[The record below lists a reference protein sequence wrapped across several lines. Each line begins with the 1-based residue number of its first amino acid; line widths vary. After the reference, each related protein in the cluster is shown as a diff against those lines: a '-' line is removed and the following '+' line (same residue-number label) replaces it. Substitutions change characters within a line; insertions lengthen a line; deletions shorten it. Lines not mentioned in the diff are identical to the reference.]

1 MPRIKSS
8 VRDVRKNKKQRALNS
23 AGMSALK
30 TAIRKTR
37 ASSTEENR
45 ISNSNNSNKVID
57 KAIQHGLIH
66 KNTGARYKSRLA
78 KLKKPETVSA

>member
-8 VRDVRKNKKQRALNS
+8 VRDVRKNKKQRAINRS
-23 AGMSALK
+23 GMSTLK

-37 ASSTEENR
+37 TSTEENLTA
-45 ISNSNNSNKVID
+45 NSNNSNKIID

-78 KLKKPETVSA
+78 KGTKPKAAGA

>member
-8 VRDVRKNKKQRALNS
+8 VRDVRKNKKQRAINS
-23 AGMSALK
+23 SGMSALK

-37 ASSTEENR
+37 ASTEENR
-45 ISNSNNSNKVID
+45 ISNLNNSNKVID

-66 KNTGARYKSRLA
+66 ENTGARYKSRLA
-78 KLKKPETVSA
+78 KSKKPETASA

>member
-8 VRDVRKNKKQRALNS
+8 VRDVRKNKKQRAINR
-23 AGMSALK
+23 AGMSTLK

-37 ASSTEENR
+37 TSTEENW

-57 KAIQHGLIH
+57 KAVQHGLIH

-78 KLKKPETVSA
+78 KAKKPEAATA

>member
-37 ASSTEENR
+37 ASTEETQ

-57 KAIQHGLIH
+57 KAIQHGLIK

>member
-37 ASSTEENR
+37 ASTEENR